1 MQTISNV
8 LATAIDKNRTQ
19 MQLDYFFNLSLD
31 MFCITGVDG
40 SFKRINSSF
49 LTTLGYEEKEIIKG
63 NILSFIHPDDLE
75 ITKAE
80 LEKLSRGFKSVNFEN
95 RWLTKDG
102 QYRWLA
108 WKSLPYEEGL
118 IYAVARD
125 ITLAK
130 QAESQLRS
138 LNEELEIRVRDRT
151 EELEQTTT
159 RLRTFVQ
166 TAGTI
171 LVVLNQEY
179 RIVEWNEEAEK
190 IFGWQRDSVLGE
202 DYFLLFVAPSNRED
216 LKDIFNKTLNQGQ
229 VQRNLETKIL
239 TADGSERTLL
249 WNINRFTDNHGQGI
263 GIIACGQDIEEVRLA
278 QLRWKL
284 SEERFR
290 SIFNQAA
297 VGIVQVSLPGKLV
310 LANDKFIQLLGFDR
324 NDLVDVDF
332 HSLIHPDD
340 VSATLT
346 DLSYLLNANQATF
359 EREVRIRCN
368 SNSHDC
374 FLWINLNM
382 SVVWVAVEPSYFI
395 AVINDISDRKKSR
408 GILTGK

>member
-1 MQTISNV
+1 M
-8 LATAIDKNRTQ
+8 
-19 MQLDYFFNLSLD
+19 
-31 MFCITGVDG
+31 
-40 SFKRINSSF
+40 
-49 LTTLGYEEKEIIKG
+49 
-63 NILSFIHPDDLE
+63 
-75 ITKAE
+75 
-80 LEKLSRGFKSVNFEN
+80 
-95 RWLTKDG
+95 
-102 QYRWLA
+102 
-108 WKSLPYEEGL
+108 
-118 IYAVARD
+118 
-125 ITLAK
+125 
-130 QAESQLRS
+130 
-138 LNEELEIRVRDRT
+138 
-151 EELEQTTT
+151 
-159 RLRTFVQ
+159 
-166 TAGTI
+166 
-171 LVVLNQEY
+171 
-179 RIVEWNEEAEK
+179 
-190 IFGWQRDSVLGE
+190 
-202 DYFLLFVAPSNRED
+202 
-216 LKDIFNKTLNQGQ
+216 
-229 VQRNLETKIL
+229 QRNLETKIL

>member
-1 MQTISNV
+1 
-8 LATAIDKNRTQ
+8 
-19 MQLDYFFNLSLD
+19 
-31 MFCITGVDG
+31 
-40 SFKRINSSF
+40 
-49 LTTLGYEEKEIIKG
+49 
-63 NILSFIHPDDLE
+63 
-75 ITKAE
+75 
-80 LEKLSRGFKSVNFEN
+80 
-95 RWLTKDG
+95 
-102 QYRWLA
+102 
-108 WKSLPYEEGL
+108 
-118 IYAVARD
+118 
-125 ITLAK
+125 
-130 QAESQLRS
+130 
-138 LNEELEIRVRDRT
+138 
-151 EELEQTTT
+151 
-159 RLRTFVQ
+159 
-166 TAGTI
+166 
-171 LVVLNQEY
+171 
-179 RIVEWNEEAEK
+179 
-190 IFGWQRDSVLGE
+190 
-202 DYFLLFVAPSNRED
+202 
-216 LKDIFNKTLNQGQ
+216 TLNQGQ

-239 TADGSERTLL
+239 TADGNERTLL

-346 DLSYLLNANQATF
+346 DLSHLLNANQATF

-395 AVINDISDRKKSR
+395 AVINDISDRKKAEESLQESEARLNSVLSSLQDVVWSMSLPDLKLRYINPACQILYGHSPADILANR
-408 GILTGK
+408 GILLEMVIPEYRQEVESTWKNIRENYHLGVLQNQKEMNWEIEYKIQLSNGLHRWIRERSHIVYDQYGRAVSIDGISTDVTERHEAEEKLFKSLQEKEILLKEIHHRVKNNLYVISGLLNLQSSYIEDEQVRSLFDDSQNRIQTMAVIHE